1 MIKQV
6 FIINGSG
13 GVGKDTFIDMIP
25 TYELLSKGE
34 NLSAYI
40 KNLDIG
46 NYSSVSKV
54 KEIAKA
60 IGWDGGKTEKDR
72 KFLSDLKVLCTEYNN
87 MPFNSMKEKVSE
99 FINSDFNALF
109 IDIREPNEI
118 EIAKQA
124 FNAETVLV
132 KRDSVMHITS
142 NMADA
147 NVYNYQYDY
156 IIENNGD
163 ISDLNNTA
171 KMFVDK
177 LFN

>member
-1 MIKQV
+1 MKRI
-6 FIINGSG
+6 FILNGSG
-13 GVGKDTFIDMIP
+13 GVGKDTFVDLVSHYIP
-25 TYELLSKGE
+25 T
-34 NLSAYI
+34 I
-40 KNLDIG
+40 HF
-46 NYSSVSKV
+46 SSVTKV

-72 KFLSDLKVLCTEYNN
+72 KFLSDLKLLCTEYNN

-99 FINSDFNALF
+99 FINGDANALF

-142 NMADA
+142 NMADK

-156 IIENNGD
+156 VIENNGD
-163 ISDLNNTA
+163 LADLNDAA
-171 KMFVDK
+171 KMFVNK
-177 LFN
+177 VFSRFN

>member
-1 MIKQV
+1 MIKKI
-6 FIINGSG
+6 FILNGSG
-13 GVGKDTFIDMIP
+13 GVGKDTFVDLVSHYIP
-25 TYELLSKGE
+25 T
-34 NLSAYI
+34 I
-40 KNLDIG
+40 HF
-46 NYSSVSKV
+46 SSVTKV

-72 KFLSDLKVLCTEYNN
+72 KFLSDLKLLCTEYNN

-99 FINSDFNALF
+99 FINGDANALF

-142 NMADA
+142 NMADK

-156 IIENNGD
+156 VIENNGGLA
-163 ISDLNNTA
+163 DLNDAA
-171 KMFVDK
+171 KMFVNK
-177 LFN
+177 VFSRFN

>member
-1 MIKQV
+1 MKKI
-6 FIINGSG
+6 FILNGSG
-13 GVGKDTFIDMIP
+13 GVGKDTFVDLVSNYIP
-25 TYELLSKGE
+25 T
-34 NLSAYI
+34 I
-40 KNLDIG
+40 HF
-46 NYSSVSKV
+46 SSVTKI

-72 KFLSDLKVLCTEYNN
+72 KFLSDLKILCTEYNN
-87 MPFNSMKEKVSE
+87 LPFNSMKEMVDE
-99 FINSDFNALF
+99 FLNGDSNALF

-118 EIAKQA
+118 EIAKKA

-132 KRDSVMHITS
+132 KRDSVVHITS

-177 LFN
+177 LFSPLN

>member
-1 MIKQV
+1 MKKI
-6 FIINGSG
+6 FILNGSG
-13 GVGKDTFIDMIP
+13 GVGKDTFVDLVSNYIP
-25 TYELLSKGE
+25 T
-34 NLSAYI
+34 I
-40 KNLDIG
+40 HF
-46 NYSSVSKV
+46 SSVTKV

>member
-1 MIKQV
+1 MKKI
-6 FIINGSG
+6 FILNGSG
-13 GVGKDTFIDMIP
+13 GVGKDTFVDLVSNYIP
-25 TYELLSKGE
+25 T
-34 NLSAYI
+34 I
-40 KNLDIG
+40 HF
-46 NYSSVSKV
+46 SSVTKI

-72 KFLSDLKVLCTEYNN
+72 KFLSDLKILCTEYNN
-87 MPFNSMKEKVSE
+87 LPFNSMKEMVDE
-99 FINSDFNALF
+99 FLNGDSNALF

-118 EIAKQA
+118 EIAKKA

-132 KRDSVMHITS
+132 KRDSVVHITS

>member
-1 MIKQV
+1 MKRI
-6 FIINGSG
+6 FILNGSG
-13 GVGKDTFIDMIP
+13 GVGKDTFVDLVSHYIP
-25 TYELLSKGE
+25 T
-34 NLSAYI
+34 I
-40 KNLDIG
+40 HF
-46 NYSSVSKV
+46 SSVTKV
-54 KEIAKA
+54 KEIAKS

-72 KFLSDLKVLCTEYNN
+72 KFLSDLKLLCTEYNN

-99 FINSDFNALF
+99 FINGDANALF

-142 NMADA
+142 NMADK

-156 IIENNGD
+156 VIENNGD
-163 ISDLNNTA
+163 LADLNDAA
-171 KMFVDK
+171 KMFVNK
-177 LFN
+177 VFSRFN

>member
-1 MIKQV
+1 MKKI
-6 FIINGSG
+6 FILNGSG
-13 GVGKDTFIDMIP
+13 GVGKDTFVDLVSNYIP
-25 TYELLSKGE
+25 T
-34 NLSAYI
+34 I
-40 KNLDIG
+40 HF
-46 NYSSVSKV
+46 SSVTKV

-72 KFLSDLKVLCTEYNN
+72 KFLSDLKILCTEYNN

-99 FINSDFNALF
+99 FLNGDTNALF

-132 KRDSVMHITS
+132 KRDSVTHITS

-147 NVYNYQYDY
+147 NVYNYQYDH
-156 IIENNGD
+156 IIENNGS
-163 ISDLNNTA
+163 IEDLNNAA

>member
-1 MIKQV
+1 MIKKI
-6 FIINGSG
+6 FILNGSG
-13 GVGKDTFIDMIP
+13 GVGKDTFVDLVSHYIP
-25 TYELLSKGE
+25 T
-34 NLSAYI
+34 I
-40 KNLDIG
+40 HF
-46 NYSSVSKV
+46 SSVTKV

-72 KFLSDLKVLCTEYNN
+72 KFLSDLKLLCTEYNN

-99 FINSDFNALF
+99 FINGDANALF

-142 NMADA
+142 NMADK

-156 IIENNGD
+156 VIENNGD
-163 ISDLNNTA
+163 FADLNDAA
-171 KMFVDK
+171 KMFVNK
-177 LFN
+177 VFSRFN

>member
-1 MIKQV
+1 MKKI
-6 FIINGSG
+6 FILNGSG
-13 GVGKDTFIDMIP
+13 GVGKDTFVDLVSNYIP
-25 TYELLSKGE
+25 T
-34 NLSAYI
+34 I
-40 KNLDIG
+40 HF
-46 NYSSVSKV
+46 SSVTKI

-72 KFLSDLKVLCTEYNN
+72 KFLSDLKILCTEYNN
-87 MPFNSMKEKVSE
+87 LPFNSMKEMVNE
-99 FINSDFNALF
+99 FINSDANALF

-132 KRDSVMHITS
+132 IRDSVAHITS

-147 NVYNYQYDY
+147 NVYNYQYDH

-163 ISDLNNTA
+163 LADLNNTA

-177 LFN
+177 LF

>member
-1 MIKQV
+1 MKKI
-6 FIINGSG
+6 FILNGSG
-13 GVGKDTFIDMIP
+13 GVGKDTFVNLVSNYIP
-25 TYELLSKGE
+25 T
-34 NLSAYI
+34 I
-40 KNLDIG
+40 HF
-46 NYSSVSKV
+46 SSVTKV

-72 KFLSDLKVLCTEYNN
+72 KFLSDLKILCTEYNN
-87 MPFNSMKEKVSE
+87 LPFNSMKEMVNE
-99 FINSDFNALF
+99 FLNGDANALF

-132 KRDSVMHITS
+132 KRDSVIHITS

-147 NVYNYQYDY
+147 NVYNYQYDH
-156 IIENNGD
+156 IIENNGS
-163 ISDLNNTA
+163 IKDLDNTA
-171 KMFVDK
+171 KKFVDK

>member
-1 MIKQV
+1 MKKV
-6 FIINGSG
+6 FILNGSG
-13 GVGKDTFIDMIP
+13 GVGKDTFVDLVSNYIP
-25 TYELLSKGE
+25 T
-34 NLSAYI
+34 I
-40 KNLDIG
+40 HF
-46 NYSSVSKV
+46 SSVTKV

-72 KFLSDLKVLCTEYNN
+72 KFLSDLKMLCTEYNN

-99 FINSDFNALF
+99 FLNSDANALF

-132 KRDSVMHITS
+132 KRDSVTHITS

-147 NVYNYQYDY
+147 NVYNYQYDH
-156 IIENNGD
+156 IIENNGS
-163 ISDLNNTA
+163 IEDLSNTA

>member
-1 MIKQV
+1 MKKI
-6 FIINGSG
+6 FILNGSG
-13 GVGKDTFIDMIP
+13 GVGKDTFVDLVSHYIP
-25 TYELLSKGE
+25 T
-34 NLSAYI
+34 I
-40 KNLDIG
+40 HF
-46 NYSSVSKV
+46 SSVTKV

-72 KFLSDLKVLCTEYNN
+72 KFLSDLKLLCTEYNN

-99 FINSDFNALF
+99 FINGDANALF
-109 IDIREPNEI
+109 IDIRELNEI

-142 NMADA
+142 NMADK

-156 IIENNGD
+156 VIENNGD
-163 ISDLNNTA
+163 LADLNDAA
-171 KMFVDK
+171 KMFVNK
-177 LFN
+177 VFSRFN

>member
-1 MIKQV
+1 MKRI
-6 FIINGSG
+6 FILNGSG
-13 GVGKDTFIDMIP
+13 GVGKDTFVDLVSNYIP
-25 TYELLSKGE
+25 T
-34 NLSAYI
+34 I
-40 KNLDIG
+40 HF
-46 NYSSVSKV
+46 SSVTKV

-72 KFLSDLKVLCTEYNN
+72 KFLSDLKILCTEYNN
-87 MPFNSMKEKVSE
+87 LPFNSMKEMVAE
-99 FINSDFNALF
+99 FLDGDANALF

-132 KRDSVMHITS
+132 KRDSVTHITS

-147 NVYNYQYDY
+147 NVYNYQYDH
-156 IIENNGD
+156 IIENNGS
-163 ISDLNNTA
+163 IKDLDNTA
-171 KMFVDK
+171 KKFVDK

>member
-1 MIKQV
+1 MKKI
-6 FIINGSG
+6 FILNGSG
-13 GVGKDTFIDMIP
+13 GVGKDTFVDLVSHYIP
-25 TYELLSKGE
+25 T
-34 NLSAYI
+34 I
-40 KNLDIG
+40 HF
-46 NYSSVSKV
+46 SSVTKV
-54 KEIAKA
+54 KEIAKS

-72 KFLSDLKVLCTEYNN
+72 KFLSDLKLLCTEYNN

-99 FINSDFNALF
+99 FIEGDANALF

-124 FNAETVLV
+124 FNAETILV
-132 KRDSVMHITS
+132 KRDSVTHITS

-163 ISDLNNTA
+163 IADLNNTA
-171 KMFVDK
+171 KMFVNK
-177 LFN
+177 LFSPFN

>member
-1 MIKQV
+1 MKRI
-6 FIINGSG
+6 FILNGYG
-13 GVGKDTFIDMIP
+13 GVGKDTFVDLVSHYIP
-25 TYELLSKGE
+25 T
-34 NLSAYI
+34 I
-40 KNLDIG
+40 HF
-46 NYSSVSKV
+46 SSVSKV

-72 KFLSDLKVLCTEYNN
+72 KFLSDLKLLCTEYNN
-87 MPFNSMKEKVSE
+87 MPFNSMREKVSE
-99 FINSDFNALF
+99 FLNGDANALF

-132 KRDSVMHITS
+132 KRDSVTHITS
-142 NMADA
+142 NTSDA

-163 ISDLNNTA
+163 LADLNNAA
-171 KMFVDK
+171 KMFVNK
-177 LFN
+177 LWSPFN